1 MQQNL
6 QIKMKKGKIGEREMK
21 ILFIKIWPNA
31 HSQLLSSTSLPS
43 FNCNYAS
50 RQRGLKISIEGTV

>member
-6 QIKMKKGKIGEREMK
+6 QIKIKKGKIGEREMK

-43 FNCNYAS
+43 FNCNNCFATE
-50 RQRGLKISIEGTV
+50 RVKISIEGTV